1 MSRLFIHLHQHY
13 INKISNITSDGVKN
27 FGRDNL
33 SVEFSTA
40 TAAAN
45 SFLSNSILSL
55 YKYVEFVPTFYT
67 RMDCKRCPRRF
78 FARRICRL
86 VRISLGLCTS
96 VQVIKVRRLNRQ
108 CVYESVT
115 TWVPSQ
121 SVVVTFHV
129 LTNMD
134 IIFNI
139 FKVIIHTY
147 ERKILI

>member
-27 FGRDNL
+27 FGRNNL
-33 SVEFSTA
+33 SVEFLTA
-40 TAAAN
+40 TAAN

-55 YKYVEFVPTFYT
+55 YKYVEFIPTFYIT
-67 RMDCKRCPRRF
+67 RMDCKRCPSRF

-86 VRISLGLCTS
+86 VRISLSLCTS
-96 VQVIKVRRLNRQ
+96 VQVIKVRRLNRK
-108 CVYESVT
+108 CVYEGVT
-115 TWVPSQ
+115 TWVPPQ

-134 IIFNI
+134 IIFYI
-139 FKVIIHTY
+139 FKVIIHT
-147 ERKILI
+147 